1 LAARGDDV
9 IGNGRR
15 LDLTYLQAGLAQRMD
30 TELVPAPLQPEAWLY
45 QKWMASP
52 YFSHGQLLFDEGEVD
67 RRKTIRTVAPKALI
81 AIWF

>member
-1 LAARGDDV
+1 MLGYGTVCRT
-9 IGNGRR
+9 NFF
-15 LDLTYLQAGLAQRMD
+15 T
-30 TELVPAPLQPEAWLY
+30 
-45 QKWMASP
+45 SP